1 MVQRYEVVGS
11 VLNKWYQVRSHCLS
25 WPDQSMQPATVSA
38 SRSGLPGRTWS
49 LADNL
54 MQQVTDTPMLN
65 DSRNAVETDW
75 EKDWIDIG
83 GEG

>member
-11 VLNKWYQVRSHCLS
+11 VLNKWYQVRSHYLP
-25 WPDQSMQPATVSA
+25 WPDQVMQPVSNSTMPTHTSDA
-38 SRSGLPGRTWS
+38 
-49 LADNL
+49 A
-54 MQQVTDTPMLN
+54 
-65 DSRNAVETDW
+65 ETEW